1 MELDLKREKYLWLG
15 TYEPWVQEAIR
26 QYTRPGDWAWDVGAY
41 IGYHSL
47 LLWRLGANVLALEP
61 DPANFDR
68 LLRNLRANDA
78 QSVRALRLAGGR
90 ATGRAPL
97 RRLIGHPSQ
106 TRLGNG
112 GSSECDVVPLDGLL
126 VDFPPPR
133 LVKLDVEGS
142 KMDVLAGASR
152 VIRESRPIWIVEVHG
167 LAEPVVA
174 RLESE
179 GYKVGPMGKGAGV
192 NPRLPVGG
200 PVHFL
205 AVPRS

>member
-15 TYEPWVQEAIR
+15 TYEPWVQEAIK
-26 QYTRPGDWAWDVGAY
+26 QHLRPGDWAWDVGAY

-47 LLWRLGANVLALEP
+47 LMWRLGANVLALEP

-78 QSVRALRLAGGR
+78 QRVRALRLAGGC

-106 TRLGNG
+106 TRLGDDG
-112 GSSECDVVPLDGLL
+112 PAECDVVPLDSLL

-142 KMDVLAGASR
+142 EMDVLAGASR
-152 VIRESRPIWIVEVHG
+152 VLRESGPVWIVEVHD

-174 RLESE
+174 CLESY
-179 GYKVGPMGKGAGV
+179 GYKVSPMGKGARV
-192 NPRLPVGG
+192 NPRLPVRG
-200 PVHFL
+200 PAHFL